1 MRFFLA
7 AEFLRQSHCSQIYFL
22 SLLKHVNVQQVG
34 WGKSIP
40 LFGPPFCRKVLV
52 FLPNSPRAFSHAC
65 VLIPHYILLS
75 REDSP
80 IRSPWAQAELSGSSY
95 LLDHF
100 LDSLENWLLHQDKM
114 YKSYHILMLL
124 LITEPRCGMH
134 GWITLCFFFN
144 SPFTSLL
151 RCKFIY
157 LVYNAIFWYVIIFWD
172 KLLKVMS
179 ICLICFYGENP

>member
-1 MRFFLA
+1 
-7 AEFLRQSHCSQIYFL
+7 
-22 SLLKHVNVQQVG
+22 
-34 WGKSIP
+34 
-40 LFGPPFCRKVLV
+40 
-52 FLPNSPRAFSHAC
+52 
-65 VLIPHYILLS
+65 
-75 REDSP
+75 
-80 IRSPWAQAELSGSSY
+80 
-95 LLDHF
+95 

-151 RCKFIY
+151 RGKFIY